1 MTYTNS
7 MTRTFIAI
15 ELQDEV
21 RSHLRREIQRLM
33 PALPHARWVD
43 PTTLHLTLAFLGE
56 LDEEQLEQATDAA
69 LMVARTAQSFRLH
82 MGSPGIFGPA
92 HSPRVIWISVAGDLN
107 RLLGI
112 QSHLAARLV
121 ASGFP
126 PEERPYAPHLTLARI
141 KEPLT
146 NQELAA
152 LRRLIASGQT
162 ANKQHRLAA
171 PPDAPS
177 IPTIIVEHLSVMKSE
192 LTSAGPRYTRLCVCP
207 FGG

>member
-1 MTYTNS
+1 
-7 MTRTFIAI
+7 
-15 ELQDEV
+15 
-21 RSHLRREIQRLM
+21 
-33 PALPHARWVD
+33 
-43 PTTLHLTLAFLGE
+43 
-56 LDEEQLEQATDAA
+56 
-69 LMVARTAQSFRLH
+69 

-112 QSHLAARLV
+112 QSQLAARLV

-126 PEERPYAPHLTLARI
+126 PEERAYAPHLTLARI

-162 ANKQHRLAA
+162 ANKQHRPAA